1 VIADIHQRVATLD
14 WTSIRADLDMR
25 GFATAGKLLEL
36 DECNAL
42 VKLYPASGTF
52 RSHIIMA
59 RHGFGLG
66 EYKYFSYP
74 LPDIVG
80 ALREAVYPRLVPIAN
95 HWAELMNQP
104 QRFPDTLTEMLQRC
118 HEAGQKRPTP
128 LLLKYKANDYNCLH
142 QDLYGEHV
150 FPMQLVVCLNEP
162 NVDFEGG
169 EFAVVEQRPR
179 MQSKVEII
187 PLRRGEAAIFAV
199 SHRPHKG
206 AKGYY
211 RVNLKHG
218 VSRVRS
224 GHRHTCGIIFHD
236 AN

>member
-1 VIADIHQRVATLD
+1 MTTDIHQRIAAID
-14 WTSIRADLDMR
+14 WTTIRNDLDMR
-25 GFATAGKLLEL
+25 GFATMGKLLNR
-36 DECNAL
+36 DECDAL
-42 VKLYPASGTF
+42 ISLYPNPSAF

-74 LPDIVG
+74 LPNTIG
-80 ALREAVYPRLVPIAN
+80 ELREAVYPRLVPIAN

-104 QRFPDTLTEMLQRC
+104 QRFPDTLAQMLQRC
-118 HEAGQKRPTP
+118 HLAGQNRPTP

-162 NVDFEGG
+162 QEDFDGG

-179 MQSKVEII
+179 MQSRVEVI
-187 PLRRGEAAIFAV
+187 PLRRGEGAIFAV

-206 AKGYY
+206 SKGYY

-236 AN
+236 AT

>member
-1 VIADIHQRVATLD
+1 MSTIQHRIDALD
-14 WTSIRADLDMR
+14 WTSIRDNLDAR
-25 GFATAGKLLEL
+25 GFATTGKLLEPE
-36 DECNAL
+36 ECEAL
-42 VKLYPASGTF
+42 VNLYPDSKAF
-52 RSHIIMA
+52 RSHIVMA

-74 LPDIVG
+74 LPDIIG
-80 ALREAVYPRLVPIAN
+80 DLREAVYPRLVPIAN
-95 HWAELMNQP
+95 HWAQLMNQP
-104 QRFPDTLTEMLQRC
+104 QRFPDTLSKMLQRC
-118 HEAGQKRPTP
+118 HDAGQKRPTP
-128 LLLKYKANDYNCLH
+128 LLLKYKENDYNCLH

-150 FPMQLVVCLNEP
+150 FPMQLVICLNEP

-179 MQSKVEII
+179 MQSKVEVI
-187 PLRRGEAAIFAV
+187 PLRRGEGAIFAV

-206 AKGYY
+206 SKGYY

-236 AN
+236 AT